1 MIKALKMAHLL
12 LLVFSIG
19 IFLLGFM
26 VWGAEAKTITVDD
39 DGGKDYKII
48 QEAIDA
54 AEEGDIVQVYD
65 GVYKEALVI
74 DKTITLSGQSPENT
88 EVRGKKD
95 GDDAITVTADHV
107 NITGIGIVGYV
118 ELNSGIKISSS
129 YCKVNSVSCEYYDG
143 YGIFLVPGSSNNTI
157 IDNRCIQEG
166 IGIYLNDSFN
176 NTLTENDCKGD
187 GYDYNLKKYG
197 ILIEH
202 SGDNIIAYTGCRYGL
217 VGIKLSDSHRNEIYD
232 SDIYCLNE
240 PGIVLSNGSSC
251 NEISTNT
258 IYDQDIGI
266 HLTTNSEKNII
277 SNNDIYSMDYGII
290 LDSSF
295 NNTLSG
301 NDCSDSSSM
310 AFNRFGIYLKN
321 SDYNTLLENTCN
333 NNNYGIRTSGSCY
346 NFINQSTCNENE
358 RAGISLLSSS
368 QYNVVFKNTCE
379 SNLERGIWVSGSRN
393 TIEENRCEYSTE
405 GIHIDGSI
413 GSADY
418 CLVANNTVTENSRG
432 IKLSTGAN
440 NNILR
445 NNLCFKNIGSGI
457 SNHASSCN
465 LIEDNQCNANGY
477 HGIYFWLYSEDNTA
491 RENQCF
497 DNGDF
502 GIYIYQSKK
511 NTLESNI
518 IHSNDK
524 GIVLDSPP
532 QGYSQSNKLYDN
544 DIYQNIDGIQME
556 EQSNSNTI
564 KYNRVHN
571 NTGYGIYLHFS
582 RANTFQ
588 YNNICDNQRGM
599 RVDSNCLDAIKVN
612 YNNIYGNTEYGLNA
626 SSNGQDVD
634 GRNNWWGDLSG
645 PYHPEDNPD
654 GTGDNVT
661 EWVSFNPWSDSW
673 VNIPPTASPGLLE
686 KDIFVEGETITFTGT
701 GSDRDGEVVSYRWR
715 SDIDDVFYRGP
726 DEQNNCSNLSSGN
739 HTVFFSVRDDGGS
752 WSDERSQD
760 LYINGRPVVEI
771 VAVEPGLV
779 LTGESV
785 SFKANATDEHGI
797 VCCVWTS
804 SIDGEIHND
813 TVANFTNSSLSV
825 GSHTLTFKALD
836 NLSAWSEEL
845 TTTLVVT
852 LPDSDPPT
860 ISIIS
865 PADGDT
871 VKENITITG
880 AAADNVGVVSIEYR
894 VAGTGTWLPA
904 SGTNSWSVLFNTST
918 LDDGEHTL
926 EFRAYNGKQYSDIRT
941 LGITVDNQ
949 GAGGTRE
956 ENEEALTDFFFETMG
971 PLPVVGYI
979 GILVMVVLGVVLM
992 KKRSTKETGKPATPG
1007 QPGQQ
1012 QAFPQQTPGF
1022 GQQPPPHQQQQWGQ
1036 ASLGQQ
1042 QSYPQM
1048 NQPQLPEL
1056 AQQQPAPGQDQQ
1068 QSQWP
1073 GQQTTTRL
1081 PQFPQPHTPAPGVQQ
1096 QTIPA
1101 QPQGPGQ
1108 AQQQAQQT
1116 RDIPTKVTCPRCSAI
1131 IPVDPSNTTPE
1142 GKTRIRCPNCGT
1154 SGTI

>member
-1 MIKALKMAHLL
+1 MAM
-12 LLVFSIG
+12 V
-19 IFLLGFM
+19 LGT
-26 VWGAEAKTITVDD
+26 GDAEGKTITVDD
-39 DGGKDYKII
+39 DGGEDHKII

-74 DKTITLSGQSPENT
+74 DKPITLSGQSPENT
-88 EVRGKKD
+88 EVRGKND

-107 NITGIGIVGYV
+107 NITSIGIVGYV

-157 IDNRCIQEG
+157 TGNRCIQEG
-166 IGIYLNDSFN
+166 IGIYLNSSFN

-197 ILIEH
+197 ILLEH

-217 VGIKLSDSHRNEIYD
+217 VGIILSDSHRNEIYD
-232 SDIYCLNE
+232 SDIYSLNE
-240 PGIVLSNGSSC
+240 PGIVLSNGSSR
-251 NEISTNT
+251 NEIWANT
-258 IYDQDIGI
+258 MYDLHTGI
-266 HLTTNSEKNII
+266 HLTTNSAKNII
-277 SNNDIYSMDYGII
+277 SNNEVYSMDYGII

-301 NDCSDSSSM
+301 NDCSDSFSM
-310 AFNRFGIYLKN
+310 SLNRFGIYLKN
-321 SDYNTLLENTCN
+321 SDYNILLENTCN
-333 NNNYGIRTSGSCY
+333 NNNYGIYTSGSCY
-346 NFINQSTCNENE
+346 NFINQSACNENK

-368 QYNVVFKNTCE
+368 EYNVVFKSTCE
-379 SNLERGIWVSGSRN
+379 SNLETGIRVSGSWN
-393 TIEENRCEYSTE
+393 TIEENSCEYSPE

-418 CLVANNTVTENSRG
+418 CLVVNNTVTENSQG

-440 NNILR
+440 YNTLR
-445 NNLCFKNIGSGI
+445 NNLCFENRGSGI
-457 SNHASSCN
+457 SNHASSNN
-465 LIEDNQCNANGY
+465 LIEGNQCNANDY
-477 HGIYFWLYSEDNTA
+477 HGIYFWLYSEGNTA

-502 GIYIYQSKK
+502 GIHIYQSKK

-544 DIYQNIDGIQME
+544 NIYQNIDGIQME

-571 NTGYGIYLHFS
+571 NTRYGIYLHFS

-634 GRNNWWGDLSG
+634 GKNNWWGDGSG
-645 PYHPEDNPD
+645 PYHPEDNPG

-661 EWVSFNPWSDSW
+661 EWVSFNPWCDSW
-673 VNIPPTASPGLLE
+673 VNIPPTASLDALGKYL
-686 KDIFVEGETITFTGT
+686 FVEGEGIIFKGT

-726 DEQNNCSNLSSGN
+726 DEQISCSNLSSGN

-752 WSDERSQD
+752 WSDERSLD
-760 LYINGRPVVEI
+760 LYINGRPVVVI
-771 VAVEPGLV
+771 VAVEPGQV
-779 LTGESV
+779 ITGESV

-797 VCCVWTS
+797 VCCVWVS

-813 TVANFTNSSLSV
+813 TGANFTVSNLSV
-825 GSHTLTFKALD
+825 GAHTVTFKALD

-845 TTTLVVT
+845 TATLVVT
-852 LPDSDPPT
+852 IPDSDPPT
-860 ISIIS
+860 ISISS

-894 VAGTGTWLPA
+894 VAGTGAWLPA
-904 SGTNSWSVLFNTST
+904 SGTNSWSTGFDTTT
-918 LDDGEHTL
+918 LEDGEHVL
-926 EFRAYNGKQYSDIRT
+926 EFRASDGNQYSGTYT
-941 LGITVDNQ
+941 LTIKVNNHGTYDEKEQDDSIT
-949 GAGGTRE
+949 ALLFE
-956 ENEEALTDFFFETMG
+956 EIG

-979 GILVMVVLGVVLM
+979 GILGVGVILGVVLM
-992 KKRSTKETGKPATPG
+992 KKRKRGDTGKPAAPAHLNQQQPFPQQPPG
-1007 QPGQQ
+1007 LGPGQQ
-1012 QAFPQQTPGF
+1012 FPT
-1022 GQQPPPHQQQQWGQ
+1022 QQQWGPVVQ
-1036 ASLGQQ
+1036 GQQ
-1042 QSYPQM
+1042 QQIYSQMAPPQ
-1048 NQPQLPEL
+1048 QV
-1056 AQQQPAPGQDQQ
+1056 
-1068 QSQWP
+1068 
-1073 GQQTTTRL
+1073 
-1081 PQFPQPHTPAPGVQQ
+1081 PQPL
-1096 QTIPA
+1096 
-1101 QPQGPGQ
+1101 QPTGPPQ
-1108 AQQQAQQT
+1108 YQQQAQWPQQQQT
-1116 RDIPTKVTCPRCSAI
+1116 ATSFPQPQTSMPDAPQQPVPLRQIPPRVQCPKCSTVI
-1131 IPVDPSNTTPE
+1131 QVDPMKTTPD
-1142 GKTRIRCPNCGT
+1142 GKVHVSCSVCGT
-1154 SGTI
+1154 TGNL